1 MRRAWM
7 KPPLRCD
14 RGSVDVLVETASAI
28 ETGVERTGAV
38 AAGLRIASYV
48 GAVIVP
54 RGVGRTDGVPL
65 VSPDC
70 AHCVIL
76 GGNGDVVTEERHPA
90 TAELPRVVLDAIG
103 LLALLLLCGSSL
115 CHRQNPNR
123 CRRLGLVHVYAVTQR
138 PSEAVEPELHDI

>member
-1 MRRAWM
+1 M

-48 GAVIVP
+48 GAVIVA

-70 AHCVIL
+70 AYCVTL
-76 GGNGDVVTEERHPA
+76 GGNGDVVTEEWRPA
-90 TAELPRVVLDAIG
+90 TAELLIIEVRRGVGHLHTRSPSLTAI
-103 LLALLLLCGSSL
+103 ARFRIADIKARRCMSS
-115 CHRQNPNR
+115 
-123 CRRLGLVHVYAVTQR
+123 GAVTRRARRQL
-138 PSEAVEPELHDI
+138 PIGAEAS